1 MKHLL
6 YTILTGFV
14 IVYGTITAIIY
25 GHEIDDF
32 MTTHSV
38 GASLVLMVFLLI
50 FSMTCFLQT
59 NEWLRN
65 LVRKVKTIVLK
76 RIGRT

>member
-6 YTILTGFV
+6 YTVLAGFL

-32 MTTHSV
+32 MTTHSI
-38 GASLVLMVFLLI
+38 AALLALVVMLLV

-59 NEWLRN
+59 SARLRT
-65 LVRKVKTIVLK
+65 LVRMIK
-76 RIGRT
+76 RNIFGGAVS